1 MAFLIS
7 DPTVARPDLLGEGHW
22 DGVIPQALPYTKA
35 SQTFK
40 KKEYQGS
47 AEVHLK
53 VKESDKIYSDMS
65 LYGSLKA
72 RIADAESEDGNYETI
87 STTIRNIKR
96 RNRNPPS
103 PLVTME
109 LGDVR
114 PPPPPPNKNSFSV
127 TATIESQ
134 GDVSSLYSSPRRVNF
149 ILGRSG
155 AFNEDE
161 EVFEDICHP
170 DDDPLKSIDTCRDQ
184 QQLIE
189 THFV

>member
-96 RNRNPPS
+96 RNRIPPS

-114 PPPPPPNKNSFSV
+114 PPPPLPNKNSLSV

-161 EVFEDICHP
+161 EEFEDICHP
-170 DDDPLKSIDTCRDQ
+170 DDDPLKSKGSSR
-184 QQLIE
+184 
-189 THFV
+189 